1 MIKKIFLTGAVILG
15 IIGFLL
21 SGIFVGSAIA
31 FHEWGRVLV
40 YGVAAVVSLEISIL
54 SWLKLKNKEDT

>member
-1 MIKKIFLTGAVILG
+1 MIKRIFLTGAVILG
-15 IIGFLL
+15 IFGFLL

>member
-1 MIKKIFLTGAVILG
+1 MIKKLFLTGAVILG

>member
-15 IIGFLL
+15 IIGLLL